1 MCPLFLLKNGR
12 HFLANPITKLL
23 QSQDKTLTG
32 EELLLMEKQRKVF
45 PGMESAPGED
55 AVKPAG

>member
-1 MCPLFLLKNGR
+1 M
-12 HFLANPITKLL
+12 ANPITKLL